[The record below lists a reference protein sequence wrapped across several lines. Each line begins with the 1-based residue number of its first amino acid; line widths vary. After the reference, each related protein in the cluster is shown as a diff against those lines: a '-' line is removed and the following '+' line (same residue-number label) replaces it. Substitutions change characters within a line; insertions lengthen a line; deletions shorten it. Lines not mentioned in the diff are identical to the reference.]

1 MKVFFFNPHSNN
13 IPSKQS
19 HSPEYKKEHAGYVR
33 QKVDEDANKSGISS
47 FANDTLMVGL
57 LLLAGDKLCKNPQK
71 LPNIEKIGY
80 GITLVGMALWV
91 VSMFQNA
98 FFSIKHMK
106 E

>member
-19 HSPEYKKEHAGYVR
+19 QSSEYKNERAGYVR

-57 LLLAGDKLCKNPQK
+57 FLLAGEKLCKNPRK
-71 LPNIEKIGY
+71 LPNIEKVGY
-80 GITLVGMALWV
+80 GITLVGIALWI

>member
-19 HSPEYKKEHAGYVR
+19 HSSEYKKERASYVH
-33 QKVDEDANKSGISS
+33 QKADEDANKSGISS

-57 LLLAGDKLCKNPQK
+57 LLLAGDKLCKNPRK
-71 LPNIEKIGY
+71 LPNIEKVGY
-80 GITLVGMALWV
+80 GITLVGIDLWI

>member
-19 HSPEYKKEHAGYVR
+19 HSSEYKKERAGYVR

-57 LLLAGDKLCKNPQK
+57 LLLAGDKLFKNPK
-71 LPNIEKIGY
+71 ELPNIEKIGY

>member
-19 HSPEYKKEHAGYVR
+19 HSSEYKKERAGYVH
-33 QKVDEDANKSGISS
+33 QKADEDANKSGISS

-57 LLLAGDKLCKNPQK
+57 LLLAGEKLCKNPRK
-71 LPNIEKIGY
+71 LPNIEKVGY
-80 GITLVGMALWV
+80 GITLVGIALWI

>member
-1 MKVFFFNPHSNN
+1 MKISCQNIHYNN

-19 HSPEYKKEHAGYVR
+19 HSSEYKKERAGYVR

-57 LLLAGDKLCKNPQK
+57 FLLAGEKLCKNPRK
-71 LPNIEKIGY
+71 LPNIEKVGY
-80 GITLVGMALWV
+80 GITLVGIALWI